1 MKKILL
7 LAAATILMGVS
18 ANAAT
23 KHSMSEYSNNSHLAL
38 EDGYDFY
45 NEWDYAKARE
55 CFDIYHQLTGK
66 DITEELNMIDEKLAT
81 FPRWFDPNKMI
92 ILCSIG
98 DNGALV
104 VIYNELFSNDVWADE
119 FEGIE
124 GVMTIKGTKG
134 LWDCRTHPSLSALMT
149 ERGLYIPDT
158 GLFGKMAISH
168 QQSNKTITNPETG
181 EEFEM
186 PNERKDIQVA
196 TYGVNGDG
204 KIHDCGSYQVNSGF
218 DGHKVI
224 TQVVDE
230 RVHKIVHFYPMKLII
245 PVGDGA
251 WKETS
256 IYDNT
261 IDLKQ
266 Y

>member
-7 LAAATILMGVS
+7 LAAAAILMGVS

-23 KHSMSEYSNNSHLAL
+23 KHSMSEYSSNAHLAL

-55 CFDIYHQLTGK
+55 CFDIYHELTGK
-66 DITEELNMIDEKLAT
+66 DITEELNMIDEKLAS
-81 FPRWFDPNKMI
+81 FPRWFDPNKMV

-104 VIYNELFSNDVWADE
+104 VIYNELHSGDVWEED

-124 GVMTIKGTKG
+124 GVMTIPGTKG
-134 LWDCRTHPSLSALMT
+134 LWDCRTHPSLSSLMT
-149 ERGLYIPDT
+149 ERGLYIPET
-158 GLFGKMAISH
+158 GLFGKMAISE
-168 QQSNKTITNPETG
+168 QKEYKTITNPETG
-181 EEFEM
+181 EEFEL

-196 TYGVNGDG
+196 TYAARGGEV
-204 KIHDCGSYQVNSGF
+204 HDCGSFQINSSF
-218 DGHKVI
+218 DGHQVI
-224 TQVVDE
+224 TREIDE

-245 PVGDGA
+245 PVGEGA

-256 IYDNT
+256 IYDTT